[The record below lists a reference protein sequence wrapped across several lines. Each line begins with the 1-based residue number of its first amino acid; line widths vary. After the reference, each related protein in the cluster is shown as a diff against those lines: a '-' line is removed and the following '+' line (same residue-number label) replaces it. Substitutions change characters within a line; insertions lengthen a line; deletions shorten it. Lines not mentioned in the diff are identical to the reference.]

1 MMETSGVSNCDLCP
15 FYGESAEALHY
26 HKAKCHSNFFGHRDA
41 SSAASML
48 PLPPGFP
55 AFPGLFNAAVQSQHH
70 GDPTAAYHHYGQTAG
85 AQQALQQA
93 HQQQQQAVVQAAHHQ
108 LQARF
113 GAESVKIPGSLGT
126 VASNAGANTH
136 HPPTTLP
143 SSSSLQQVQQAQA
156 AQAQAAQQAAAAAAA
171 AQQQQHHEHLQRQRQ
186 VEAERLQQET
196 QRLQEFS
203 KEFSNLQDQHS
214 AISRNTV
221 VGGPQPGPLRHHQPN
236 EQVRIVVTIIF
247 ISSLFG
253 KWKRYKQIIKHILPK
268 SLRISCAL

>member
-70 GDPTAAYHHYGQTAG
+70 GDPTVAYHHYGQTAG

-214 AISRNTV
+214 SISRNTV
-221 VGGPQPGPLRHHQPN
+221 IGGPQPGPLRHHQPN
-236 EQVRIVVTIIF
+236 EQVRIFVTIIVV
-247 ISSLFG
+247 
-253 KWKRYKQIIKHILPK
+253 
-268 SLRISCAL
+268 

>member
-1 MMETSGVSNCDLCP
+1 METSGVNNCDLCP
-15 FYGESAEALHY
+15 FYGESGEALHY
-26 HKAKCHSNFFGHRDA
+26 HKAKCHGNFFSHRDA

-70 GDPTAAYHHYGQTAG
+70 GDPASAYHQHISSYNQTAG

-113 GAESVKIPGSLGT
+113 GADSVKIPGSLGT
-126 VASNAGANTH
+126 VASNAVTNTH
-136 HPPTTLP
+136 HPPTSLP
-143 SSSSLQQVQQAQA
+143 SSSSLHTQQAQA

-171 AQQQQHHEHLQRQRQ
+171 AQQQQQHHEHLQRQRQ
-186 VEAERLQQET
+186 VEAEQRLQQET

-203 KEFSNLQDQHS
+203 KEFSSLQDHHS
-214 AISRNTV
+214 AVRNPAITA
-221 VGGPQPGPLRHHQPN
+221 GHPSEPLRHHHGQPNN
-236 EQVRIVVTIIF
+236 EQVMNDVDE
-247 ISSLFG
+247 
-253 KWKRYKQIIKHILPK
+253 KY
-268 SLRISCAL
+268 